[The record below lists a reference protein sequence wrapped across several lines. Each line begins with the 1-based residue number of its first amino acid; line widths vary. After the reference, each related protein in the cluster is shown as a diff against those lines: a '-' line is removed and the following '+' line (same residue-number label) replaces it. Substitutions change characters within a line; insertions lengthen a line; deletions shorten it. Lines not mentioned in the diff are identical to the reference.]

1 LLLPFQRVIPR
12 IGGID
17 LSALVVMMAL
27 QILLGLVA

>member
-1 LLLPFQRVIPR
+1 VIPR